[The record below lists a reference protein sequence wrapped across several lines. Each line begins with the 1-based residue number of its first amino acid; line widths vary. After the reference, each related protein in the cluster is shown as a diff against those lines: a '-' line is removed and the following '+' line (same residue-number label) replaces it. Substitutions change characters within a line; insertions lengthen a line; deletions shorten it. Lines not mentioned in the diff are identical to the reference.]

1 MRRGLIPLREFESH
15 RLRQNAKR
23 PQVGAVLKVDNRDIG
38 GTLARGFDDLA
49 DAAMDRARDLLVG
62 VAEKLAGRR
71 QVADFAGGFRTNARN
86 WNCRIRAASCS
97 LPAFA
102 ASAIAAFLALS
113 KRRRHVLLSTFPDGV
128 ATRNRLE
135 TFRSRDM
142 MRSKTTFMTLVP
154 TGAGLHSSSDHLRLA
169 SLRSVPGGIS
179 TRLPF

>member
-49 DAAMDRARDLLVG
+49 DAAMDRARDLLV
-62 VAEKLAGRR
+62 
-71 QVADFAGGFRTNARN
+71 
-86 WNCRIRAASCS
+86 
-97 LPAFA
+97 
-102 ASAIAAFLALS
+102 
-113 KRRRHVLLSTFPDGV
+113 STFPDGV
-128 ATRNRLE
+128 ATRNKLE
-135 TFRSRDM
+135 TLRSRDM
-142 MRSKTTFMTLVP
+142 MRSKTTFMTPVP